1 MIKTDMMKDTKIFV
15 HSNKSSESVVE
26 SSGQLESFEQAS

>member
-15 HSNKSSESVVE
+15 NSNQSPESVVE
-26 SSGQLESFEQAS
+26 SSGELESFEQS